1 MLWLFFPAERHGMT
15 ASPPLRSASPALSP
29 AARAL
34 RLQRIFARMQEG
46 AAYKDIASDEG
57 ISRERLRQIVRSA
70 TAYGKTGGAPDHKQ
84 MQIARLQPALR
95 LASQGVADGD
105 AKAIPLLLK
114 LLDRLDRYSIPGES
128 FDFPAFSPRR
138 QTKPKR
144 RQMIAQARTTP
155 TTP

>member
-1 MLWLFFPAERHGMT
+1 MIIFLSRKRHGMT
-15 ASPPLRSASPALSP
+15 ISLPLRSAPPALSP

-46 AAYKDIASDEG
+46 AAYKDIAAEEG

-105 AKAIPLLLK
+105 ARAIPLLLK
-114 LLDRLDRYSIPGES
+114 LLDRLDRYTDPGEW

-144 RQMIAQARTTP
+144 RQLIAQARTTP